1 MNQGNVRSIGDST
14 TAMNP
19 SALALPP
26 EVSIV
31 VLCAEWC
38 TQCRAFREVA
48 ADLPA
53 EALHWVD
60 IEDEGLDAD
69 ELGITAFPS
78 VAICRPAGVLRYL
91 GPVRADREGFLAAV
105 AQLHRLP
112 PRAIPEPLR
121 AVLPAAR

>member
-26 EVSIV
+26 EASIV

-78 VAICRPAGVLRYL
+78 VAICRLSVGWLVP
-91 GPVRADREGFLAAV
+91 RARAAPS
-105 AQLHRLP
+105 RLP
-112 PRAIPEPLR
+112 CSS
-121 AVLPAAR
+121 AARKERTRPQSKFLVFMNE

>member
-1 MNQGNVRSIGDST
+1 MGRGNDRPSGDST
-14 TAMNP
+14 IAMNP
-19 SALALPP
+19 NPPALPP

-48 ADLPA
+48 AGLPA

-60 IEDEGLDAD
+60 IEDQGLDAD

-91 GPVRADREGFLAAV
+91 GPVRADRDGFLAAV

-121 AVLPAAR
+121 AVLFDAR

>member
-1 MNQGNVRSIGDST
+1 MTPLPCAWRGLWR
-14 TAMNP
+14 A
-19 SALALPP
+19 ALCLCLLCWQTLAPAA
-26 EVSIV
+26 
-31 VLCAEWC
+31 VLLDRAEGRG
-38 TQCRAFREVA
+38 QPVGAQ
-48 ADLPA
+48 
-53 EALHWVD
+53 ALHWVD

>member
-1 MNQGNVRSIGDST
+1 MGRGNDRPSGDST
-14 TAMNP
+14 IAMNP
-19 SALALPP
+19 NPPALPP

-48 ADLPA
+48 AGLPA

-60 IEDEGLDAD
+60 IEDQGLDAD

-78 VAICRPAGVLRYL
+78 VAICRPTGVLRYL

-121 AVLPAAR
+121 AVLFDAR